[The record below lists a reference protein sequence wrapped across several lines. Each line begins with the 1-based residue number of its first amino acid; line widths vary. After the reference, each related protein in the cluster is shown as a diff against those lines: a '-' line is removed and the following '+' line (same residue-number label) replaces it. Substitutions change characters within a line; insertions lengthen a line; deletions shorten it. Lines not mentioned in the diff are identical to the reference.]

1 MDQSVNPPRVYLT
14 SSFREGAEPT
24 QTTEPAAQ
32 QAVVGWGGF
41 SLVME
46 SLLFRGLK
54 NGVRSRPDAVS
65 RIQFKVG
72 IERGSI
78 LKKVKKSQKIQ
89 WLLLITTDITGE

>member
-1 MDQSVNPPRVYLT
+1 MGGWWCLVNSATL
-14 SSFREGAEPT
+14 SNSG
-24 QTTEPAAQ
+24 
-32 QAVVGWGGF
+32 AVVGWGGF

-78 LKKVKKSQKIQ
+78 LKKVKKFND
-89 WLLLITTDITGE
+89 LF